1 MGDSI
6 FVNVLKQI
14 DHLCDIE
21 YFDVFVEFVY
31 ICFDEADEL
40 SSFAVLE
47 YEIKALLILK
57 WRP

>member
-21 YFDVFVEFVY
+21 YFDVFVEFVN

-57 WRP
+57 